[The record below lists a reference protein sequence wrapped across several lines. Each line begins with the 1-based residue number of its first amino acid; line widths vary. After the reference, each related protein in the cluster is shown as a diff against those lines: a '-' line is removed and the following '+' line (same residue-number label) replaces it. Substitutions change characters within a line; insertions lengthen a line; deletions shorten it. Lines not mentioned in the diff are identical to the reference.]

1 MNLFAHPWLVTLL
14 IVVVAVFALVI
25 WDITQ
30 RRHAILRNFP
40 ILGHFRYLLELVGP
54 ELRQYI
60 VTSNDEE
67 RPFSR
72 DQRTWVYASSKEQ
85 NNYSGFGTDNNL
97 ETMPGQ
103 IIIRPRAFPLPFD
116 ASGPAASSSLAEIP
130 FPVVLGERTGRTHAF
145 RPRSAVNISGMSFG
159 ALGPSAVKA
168 LNMGAA
174 RAGVLQDTGE
184 GGLTSYHD
192 QGGELIL
199 QVGTGYFGVRDDRGR
214 FDLGRLNE
222 LVVRYPVRA
231 IEIKLSQGAKPGHG
245 GILPAVKV
253 TPEIAEWRGVKAG
266 VDCVSPPTHAE
277 FHDVPSMIEFIEL
290 IADNTGLPVGIKSAV
305 GEFAFW
311 NDLAAAIASDR
322 TAGPDFIV
330 VDGGEGG
337 TGAAP
342 FVFADNVALPFKA
355 AFAQVFNSLV
365 QAGVQHDVA
374 LIGSGKLGFPE
385 NALMAMS
392 LGAHGIN
399 VGREAMLSIG
409 CIQAQRC
416 HTDHC
421 PTGVATQSPW
431 RNRGLVPESKGE
443 RCGRYLITLRHE
455 MLDVARVCGAEHP
468 RLIDPELINMVVDN
482 FHQRTVHEI
491 MGVNRDDVLMPE
503 AQRHALLMHMGAP
516 TAPNATPAPGEPG
529 GVPVA

>member
-1 MNLFAHPWLVTLL
+1 MDFISHPWQLVLVLL
-14 IVVVAVFALVI
+14 IVALVALVI

-40 ILGHFRYLLELVGP
+40 LLGHFRYLLELVGP

-60 VTSNDEE
+60 VTGNDEE

-85 NNYSGFGTDNNL
+85 NNYSGFGTDSNL

-103 IIIRPRAFPLPFD
+103 IIIRPRAFPLPSD
-116 ASGPAASSSLAEIP
+116 ASGPAASSPLAEIP
-130 FPVVLGERTGRTHAF
+130 FPVVIGERTGRTHAF
-145 RPRSAVNISGMSFG
+145 RPQSAVNISGMSFG
-159 ALGPSAVKA
+159 ALGPNAVKA
-168 LNMGAA
+168 LNIGAA

-199 QVGTGYFGVRDDRGR
+199 QIGTGYFGVRDDRGR
-214 FDLGRLNE
+214 FDLARLNE
-222 LVVRYPVRA
+222 LVARYPVRA

-253 TPEIAEWRGVKAG
+253 TPQIAEWRGVKAG

-277 FHDVPSMIEFIEL
+277 FHDVPTMIEFIEL

-305 GEFAFW
+305 GEFQFW
-311 NDLAAAIASDR
+311 DDLAAAMARDR

-342 FVFADNVALPFKA
+342 FVFADHVSLPFKA
-355 AFAQVFNSLV
+355 GFAQVFNSLARV
-365 QAGVQHDVA
+365 GMQHEVA

-385 NALMAMS
+385 TALMAMS
-392 LGAHGIN
+392 LGAHGVN

-455 MLDVARVCGAEHP
+455 MLDVTRVCRAEHP
-468 RLIDPELINMVVDN
+468 RLIDPSLINMVVDN
-482 FHQRTVHEI
+482 FTQCSVHET
-491 MGVNRDDVLMPE
+491 MGINYDDIVMPTRQRD
-503 AQRHALLMHMGAP
+503 ALLAHMGAP
-516 TAPNATPAPGEPG
+516 SSPTETPAAGEPG